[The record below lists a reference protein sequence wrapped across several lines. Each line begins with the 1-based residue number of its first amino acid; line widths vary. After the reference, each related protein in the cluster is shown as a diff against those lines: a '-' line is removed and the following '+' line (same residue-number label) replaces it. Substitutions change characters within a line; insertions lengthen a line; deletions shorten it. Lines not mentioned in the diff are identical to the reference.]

1 MSRPLS
7 KAQRARLIAVVE
19 SDPRIVAA
27 YLFGSRVR
35 GDARRGSDLDVAVLF
50 SEPVELR
57 TRVELEDRLAA
68 AAGIAVDC
76 TDLGAAG
83 AFLALDAVAGERVY
97 CRDMDRCDEF
107 ELYVLRR
114 AGDLAPFERERRRI
128 VLAPDRRPSPRRPA

>member
-7 KAQRARLIAVVE
+7 EAQRARLIAVVE
-19 SDPRIVAA
+19 GDPRIVAA
-27 YLFGSRVR
+27 YLFGSRIR

-50 SEPVELR
+50 SGPVELR
-57 TRVELEDRLAA
+57 ARLQLEDRLATA
-68 AAGIAVDC
+68 AATAVDC

-83 AFLALDAVAGERVY
+83 AFLALDAVSGERVY
-97 CRDMDRCDEF
+97 CRDLDRCDEF

>member
-7 KAQRARLIAVVE
+7 EAQCARLIAVVDG
-19 SDPRIVAA
+19 DPRIVAV
-27 YLFGSRVR
+27 YVFGSRVR

-50 SEPVELR
+50 SEQVELR
-57 TRVELEDRLAA
+57 ARLELEDRLEA
-68 AAGIAVDC
+68 AAGVAVDL

-97 CRDMDRCDEF
+97 CRDLDRCDEF

-128 VLAPDRRPSPRRPA
+128 VLTPNRRPSLRRPA